1 MTLFSIF
8 KFPVVHNGHQ
18 NLNKGVKPVRLK
30 TTKLQYLELN
40 PIRVFEV
47 DQKQSTFK
55 IELLTILPRYEYIDH
70 LTLLACS
77 VSKNRYR
84 KNADCN

>member
-18 NLNKGVKPVRLK
+18 YLSKGVKPVRLK
-30 TTKLQYLELN
+30 TTKLQHAQYLELN
-40 PIRVFEV
+40 PIRVFKV
-47 DQKQSTFK
+47 DQKQSTYE
-55 IELLTILPRYEYIDH
+55 IELLTILSRYEYIDH

-77 VSKNRYR
+77 VSK
-84 KNADCN
+84 KSIS

>member
-18 NLNKGVKPVRLK
+18 NLNKGVKPVRLR

-55 IELLTILPRYEYIDH
+55 
-70 LTLLACS
+70 
-77 VSKNRYR
+77 N
-84 KNADCN
+84 